1 MVPHFRDDIK
11 VGYVSMKLRFIH
23 RVRDFLKQL
32 HANMAEHLF
41 AVVEDPAAPWA
52 RAGAK
57 TLLHP

>member
-1 MVPHFRDDIK
+1 
-11 VGYVSMKLRFIH
+11 MKLRFAN

-32 HANMAEHLF
+32 HANMAEQPF
-41 AVVEDPAAPWA
+41 AVVEDPAAPRA